1 MWGLPDGHSVL
12 LDWKPAAE
20 ANFELNE
27 YFYYNCVCIAAS
39 LFFALSAGIV
49 LRFMAD
55 E

>member
-1 MWGLPDGHSVL
+1 L
-12 LDWKPAAE
+12 LDWKPADE
-20 ANFELNE
+20 ADFELNK

>member
-1 MWGLPDGHSVL
+1 MF
-12 LDWKPAAE
+12 LDLYRAAE
-20 ANFELNE
+20 ADFVLNK

-49 LRFMAD
+49 LRFMTD